1 MITQDKQANPT
12 EFYTW
17 RNYNCSYEVNY
28 CTNTNPSGTP
38 LLLIHAIGVGL
49 SRSFWQRFTPEW
61 YNQGNQNTIY
71 NPDLIGC
78 GESDMPTVAFTPTDW
93 AEQLQY
99 FIEKVIQK
107 PVILVAQGALL
118 PAAIE
123 LSEKAPNLVAG
134 IVFAGPPTW
143 SLITTEKPKWQQDL
157 AWKIFTSPFGN
168 LFYRYA
174 RTEKFLRNFSSKR
187 LFASADAV
195 DNEWLN
201 TLNLGSQNM
210 ASRYAVFSFLAGFWQ
225 KGYYQKISQ
234 LAQPTLVVM
243 GEKASSIG
251 KKGKQ
256 ETPDERLTE
265 YLACL
270 PNAEGL
276 KISGRNVLPYE
287 STQEFVR
294 VITPFVK
301 SINLKV

>member
-1 MITQDKQANPT
+1 MITQNKQINPT

-17 RNYNCSYEVNY
+17 RNYNCSYEVSY
-28 CTNTNPSGTP
+28 CTNNNPSGIP

-49 SRSFWQRFTPEW
+49 SRKFWQRFSQEW
-61 YNQGNQNTIY
+61 YNQGNLNTIY

-78 GESDMPTVAFTPTDW
+78 GESDLPAVAFTPTDW
-93 AEQLQY
+93 AEQLEY

-107 PVILVAQGALL
+107 PVILVVQGALL

-123 LSEKAPNLVAG
+123 LAEKAPDLIAG
-134 IVFAGPPTW
+134 FVFAGPPTW
-143 SLITTEKPKWQQDL
+143 SLIVTEKPKWQQNL
-157 AWKIFTSPFGN
+157 AWNIFSSPFGN

-195 DNEWLN
+195 DSEWLDA
-201 TLNLGSQNM
+201 LNLGSQDM

-225 KGYYQKISQ
+225 RGYYQQMSQ
-234 LAQPTLVVM
+234 LTQPTLVVM

-256 ETPDERLTE
+256 ETPDERLAE
-265 YLACL
+265 YLSCL

-276 KISGRNVLPYE
+276 KIPGRNVLPYE
-287 STQEFVR
+287 STEEFVK
-294 VITPFVK
+294 VITPFVQN
-301 SINLKV
+301 IN